1 MHFVQKCEKKR
12 KEIYCDNMIITSI
25 TFIFIYITHYYYLH
39 SFCCYPHIHF
49 ANLIVGFYY

>member
-25 TFIFIYITHYYYLH
+25 TFIFIYITNYYYLNQNSNRDH
-39 SFCCYPHIHF
+39 MQKFW
-49 ANLIVGFYY
+49 